1 MTSIFLL
8 NGIPRK
14 CEVCVLNSDDFTRSG
29 TERILLSCDSFWMS
43 SISVSENWTTKCFLS
58 YVRLLRAP
66 ELRVMQ
72 TSSEND

>member
-29 TERILLSCDSFWMS
+29 MERSLLSRDSFWMS
-43 SISVSENWTTKCFLS
+43 SRSASENWTAKCFLS
-58 YVRLLRAP
+58 HFNIAEGLRAP
-66 ELRVMQ
+66 SHAEYG
-72 TSSEND
+72 